1 MKNIIPFLL
10 FTLLAS
16 CSPENI
22 TSYVTSTLITSSSAS
37 TSTTTSSVVTSSSAV
52 VSSSTSSATPSSS
65 PSTPLAN
72 IWLAAM
78 GNINANE
85 FYGVTE
91 TLPNTLSSADVVT
104 VHAVYRNNGTLYGY
118 AYEALVDGDGGNKS
132 NRFRLGLVNNKFT
145 GFQSVDHDEHT
156 TFGRV
161 IIQALVNQLAGK
173 DATYDAALQIMVTA
187 NATLVGKTSQVTID
201 GIGPALQAIV
211 THYLSKI

>member
-1 MKNIIPFLL
+1 
-10 FTLLAS
+10 
-16 CSPENI
+16 
-22 TSYVTSTLITSSSAS
+22 
-37 TSTTTSSVVTSSSAV
+37 
-52 VSSSTSSATPSSS
+52 
-65 PSTPLAN
+65 
-72 IWLAAM
+72 M